1 MAVGGRREKPGRSH
15 KEIPLREMPEEG
27 RLPFQQ
33 DFPRAAAVWRKEPG
47 KEKNMFLNQ
56 AIFFQP
62 GSGGGL
68 ADAMPDLGVTPQI

>member
-1 MAVGGRREKPGRSH
+1 MAGGGRREKPGRSH

-47 KEKNMFLNQ
+47 KYVF
-56 AIFFQP
+56 
-62 GSGGGL
+62 
-68 ADAMPDLGVTPQI
+68 